1 MNSSKRRAQ
10 RVGLNDLERHDATF
24 SRERSDARLVELAQV
39 AAMGPIVVCHDFARC
54 YRSRLPGYL
63 I

>member
-10 RVGLNDLERHDATF
+10 CVGLNDLERHCATF
-24 SRERSDARLVELAQV
+24 SRERSDARLVELGR
-39 AAMGPIVVCHDFARC
+39 AAAIGPIVGCHDFARC
-54 YRSRLPGYL
+54 YRSRLPEYL